1 MKSKLIS
8 PSTPLGKQIECL
20 TMTKYYFEENNISSD
35 KEKLLADCSSFKET
49 PIQFMEQVH
58 GNRIN
63 LVSEYKSSSVAGTD
77 GLISDKSNLALAV
90 LTADCLPV
98 AISRNDGSL
107 FGIVHAG
114 WRGLLN
120 GILEISIKKIA
131 KADLGLSAWIGPSI
145 TSRNYEVGKEVYD
158 SFKKKD
164 EESELSFEK
173 IKSDKWLFS
182 LQTEAKRVMEKRN
195 VEVEDSAICSY
206 ESSSLFSYRR
216 NETNNRMITIIWRK
230 I

>member
-1 MKSKLIS
+1 M
-8 PSTPLGKQIECL
+8 
-20 TMTKYYFEENNISSD
+20 
-35 KEKLLADCSSFKET
+35 
-49 PIQFMEQVH
+49 
-58 GNRIN
+58 
-63 LVSEYKSSSVAGTD
+63 
-77 GLISDKSNLALAV
+77 
-90 LTADCLPV
+90 
-98 AISRNDGSL
+98 
-107 FGIVHAG
+107 
-114 WRGLLN
+114 
-120 GILEISIKKIA
+120 
-131 KADLGLSAWIGPSI
+131 
-145 TSRNYEVGKEVYD
+145 YD

-195 VEVEDSAICSY
+195 VEVEDSAICSF